1 MLLELAVLVVV
12 AAAAWAAGYQAGRQA
27 QRRRHRAA
35 RLRTPMAGRWRDD
48 LPTVQSP
55 SPN

>member
-1 MLLELAVLVVV
+1 MLLELSVLVV
-12 AAAAWAAGYQAGRQA
+12 ASAAWAAGYQAGRQA